1 MPKIKNVSPFGDL
14 DVPLLGR
21 VVESGSIT
29 EVTDAQAEIL
39 LQQPD
44 NWKAWGEPAK
54 KAKARPAR
62 SGGAVPDIPDV
73 ATPDFEK
80 AEEVTNDDNPA

>member
-21 VVESGSIT
+21 VVEAGSIT
-29 EVTDAQAEIL
+29 EVTEEQAEIL
-39 LQQPD
+39 LQQPG
-44 NWKAWGEPAK
+44 NFKPWGEEAQ

-62 SGGAVPDIPDV
+62 RGGKLPEVPPV
-73 ATPDFEK
+73 AEPNFEE
-80 AEEVTNDDNPA
+80 AREVNNDDDAA

>member
-21 VVESGSIT
+21 IVASGET
-29 EVTDAQAEIL
+29 VEVTEEHAELL

-44 NWKAWGEPAK
+44 NYQAVTVAAK
-54 KAKARPAR
+54 GK
-62 SGGAVPDIPDV
+62 G
-73 ATPDFEK
+73 
-80 AEEVTNDDNPA
+80 VTSDDDAA

>member
-21 VVESGSIT
+21 VIAAGESV
-29 EVTDAQAEIL
+29 EVTDEQAEVL

-44 NWKAWGEPAK
+44 NYQPVGAAAK
-54 KAKARPAR
+54 EIKK
-62 SGGAVPDIPDV
+62 
-73 ATPDFEK
+73 
-80 AEEVTNDDNPA
+80 EVTSDDDAA

>member
-21 VVESGSIT
+21 VVASGET
-29 EVTDAQAEIL
+29 VEVTDEQAELL

-44 NWKAWGEPAK
+44 NYRAVGAAAK
-54 KAKARPAR
+54 
-62 SGGAVPDIPDV
+62 GI
-73 ATPDFEK
+73 EK
-80 AEEVTNDDNPA
+80 EVTNDDDAA

>member
-21 VVESGSIT
+21 VVEQGSIT

-44 NWKAWGEPAK
+44 NFKPWGEEAK

-62 SGGAVPDIPDV
+62 RKSPPPAIPDV
-73 ATPDFEK
+73 APTVETAK
-80 AEEVTNDDNPA
+80 EVNNDDHAA

>member
-21 VVESGSIT
+21 VIASGET
-29 EVTDAQAEIL
+29 VDVTDEQAETL

-44 NWKAWGEPAK
+44 NYQAVGAAAK
-54 KAKARPAR
+54 GK
-62 SGGAVPDIPDV
+62 G
-73 ATPDFEK
+73 
-80 AEEVTNDDNPA
+80 VTNDDDAA

>member
-21 VVESGSIT
+21 VVPSGSIT
-29 EVTDAQAEIL
+29 EVTDAEAEIL

-44 NWKAWGEPAK
+44 NFKPWGEEAK
-54 KAKARPAR
+54 KAKRRPSR
-62 SGGAVPDIPDV
+62 RRTPPPDIPDV
-73 ATPDFEK
+73 APHVETAK
-80 AEEVTNDDNPA
+80 EVNNDDDAA

>member
-21 VVESGSIT
+21 VVAAGET
-29 EVTDAQAEIL
+29 VEVTDEQAEAL

-44 NWKAWGEPAK
+44 NYQPVGAK
-54 KAKARPAR
+54 GKGVI
-62 SGGAVPDIPDV
+62 S
-73 ATPDFEK
+73 
-80 AEEVTNDDNPA
+80 DDDAA